1 MSKPS
6 TCVTNHRRTGYCCVA
21 KYYYGNI
28 IAPMSSTGSTNL
40 SVIHVIAVPHVLL
53 LRYKWKHSYV
63 LVIKCRITHCPLR
76 DVAVILKVI
85 FWNKISSL
93 AIGCATALRWMP
105 QNVTN
110 EKSLF
115 VQIIAWCRQARSHYL
130 NQCWPSST
138 SPYSVTKPQWV
149 IKYKSYVSASPMGQ
163 GGHISKSLI
172 E

>member
-1 MSKPS
+1 MCNKSSAYRLLLCCKVLLWKHYCAHVINRVDKSISHP
-6 TCVTNHRRTGYCCVA
+6 CYCCA
-21 KYYYGNI
+21 
-28 IAPMSSTGSTNL
+28 
-40 SVIHVIAVPHVLL
+40 PHVLL

-63 LVIKCRITHCPLR
+63 LVIKCRITHCPLT

-93 AIGCATALRWMP
+93 ATGCETALRWMP

-163 GGHISKSLI
+163 RGHISKSLI
-172 E
+172 ESEW